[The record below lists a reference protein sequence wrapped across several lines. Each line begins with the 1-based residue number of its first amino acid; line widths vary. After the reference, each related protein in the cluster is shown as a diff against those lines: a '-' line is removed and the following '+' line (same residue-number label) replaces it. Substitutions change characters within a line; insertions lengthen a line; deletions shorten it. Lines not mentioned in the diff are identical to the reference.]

1 MPYRRQRGRQFHVGK
16 GSAFQEHV
24 FAYHGCAL
32 FQPDTLQVGAAR
44 EHGHFYAVYAR
55 WYDDGLQGCAAAEC
69 VGFDSCDTFSDSCTS
84 QAGTALEHG

>member
-1 MPYRRQRGRQFHVGK
+1 MEKRSESLTQIHADDKLR
-16 GSAFQEHV
+16 
-24 FAYHGCAL
+24 CM
-32 FQPDTLQVGAAR
+32 QVGAAR